1 MASAAPPPLSLK
13 RRLLAGRK
21 AYGVFLNTASPVVA
35 ELLGLAGYD
44 LVVVDSEHGPG
55 GTMAALQLL
64 QALAGTG
71 AAAVVRVPEGSAVN
85 LKKALDIGPAGV
97 MVPMVNSVDEARAVV
112 AGCRYPPRGV
122 QSCAYPIVRASQY
135 GFNEEYLATCEDD
148 LLIMAQVESTSAVSN
163 IADIAA
169 VDGIDCLFVGPMDLA
184 ASIGRLTEPGHSDVM
199 ALIQQTEA
207 AILASK
213 KLLGGFVPPG
223 RTPAEMFEKGYNVV
237 VGSAD
242 VALIRQAVVTDVMK
256 AKTPQGGISFCR
268 DP

>member
-122 QSCAYPIVRASQY
+122 RGCAYPIVRASQY

-148 LLIMAQVESTSAVSN
+148 LLIMAQVVILSLSR

-199 ALIQQTEA
+199 ELIQQTEA
-207 AILASK
+207 AILGSK

-223 RTPAEMFEKGYNVV
+223 RTPAEMFDKGYSVV

-256 AKTPQGGISFCR
+256 AEIPKEGISFCR